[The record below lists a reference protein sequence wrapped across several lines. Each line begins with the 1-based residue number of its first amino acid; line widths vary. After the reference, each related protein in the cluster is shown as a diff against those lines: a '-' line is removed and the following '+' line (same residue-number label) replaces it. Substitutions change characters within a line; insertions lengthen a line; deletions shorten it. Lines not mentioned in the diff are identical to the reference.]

1 MINNNLIPATAYFKF
16 NNTLK
21 IRKATIEDTEQIT
34 QLYYDTINNINI
46 RDYDSE
52 QIRLWSSG
60 HLKTEKWK
68 KNITEQYFI
77 VSESE
82 GIITGFASI
91 TEKGYLDFMY
101 VHKDHQGKRI
111 ATKMLSEL
119 EKFADSLELKEIWA
133 QVSITARP
141 FFRSKGFEIT
151 KEFITR
157 IEGIEFADAIMTKSI
172 DENLN
177 SDSISI

>member
-1 MINNNLIPATAYFKF
+1 M
-16 NNTLK
+16 K
-21 IRKATIEDTEQIT
+21 IRKATLDDTDQIR
-34 QLYYDTINNINI
+34 QLFYDTINNINI
-46 RDYDSE
+46 LDYDSE
-52 QIRLWSSG
+52 QIKLWSSG
-60 HLKTEKWK
+60 HLKIDKWK

-77 VSESE
+77 VSESD

-101 VHKDHQGKRI
+101 VHKDHQGKGI
-111 ATKMLSEL
+111 ATKLLAEL
-119 EKFADSLELKEIWA
+119 EKFAGSLELKEIWA

-157 IEGIEFADAIMTKSI
+157 IEDVEFADAIMTKF
-172 DENLN
+172 
-177 SDSISI
+177 IS

>member
-1 MINNNLIPATAYFKF
+1 M
-16 NNTLK
+16 K
-21 IRKATIEDTEQIT
+21 IRKATIDDTDQIRK
-34 QLYYDTINNINI
+34 LYFDTINNINI

-52 QIRLWSSG
+52 QIKLWSSG
-60 HLKTEKWK
+60 HLKIDKWK
-68 KNITEQYFI
+68 KNISEQYFI
-77 VSESE
+77 VSESD

-101 VHKDHQGKRI
+101 VHKDHQGKGI
-111 ATKMLSEL
+111 ATKMLADL
-119 EKFADSLELKEIWA
+119 EKYADNLELKEIWA

-157 IEGIEFADAIMTKSI
+157 IEDVEFADAIMTKVKK
-172 DENLN
+172 
-177 SDSISI
+177 

>member
-1 MINNNLIPATAYFKF
+1 M
-16 NNTLK
+16 K
-21 IRKATIEDTEQIT
+21 IRKATLDDTDQIR
-34 QLYYDTINNINI
+34 QLFYDTINNINI
-46 RDYDSE
+46 IDYDSE
-52 QIRLWSSG
+52 QIKLWSSG
-60 HLKTEKWK
+60 HLKIDKWK

-77 VSESE
+77 VSESD

-101 VHKDHQGKRI
+101 VHKDHQGKGI
-111 ATKMLSEL
+111 ATKMLADL
-119 EKFADSLELKEIWA
+119 EKYADNLELKEIWA

-157 IEGIEFADAIMTKSI
+157 IEDVEFADAIMTKVKK
-172 DENLN
+172 
-177 SDSISI
+177 

>member
-1 MINNNLIPATAYFKF
+1 M
-16 NNTLK
+16 K
-21 IRKATIEDTEQIT
+21 IRKATLDDTDQIR
-34 QLYYDTINNINI
+34 QLFYDTINNINI
-46 RDYDSE
+46 IDYDSE
-52 QIRLWSSG
+52 QIKLWSSG
-60 HLKTEKWK
+60 HLKIDKWK

-77 VSESE
+77 VSESD

-101 VHKDHQGKRI
+101 VHKDHQGKGI
-111 ATKMLSEL
+111 ATKLLAEL
-119 EKFADSLELKEIWA
+119 EKFAGSLELKEIWA

-157 IEGIEFADAIMTKSI
+157 IEDVEFADAIMTKVKK
-172 DENLN
+172 
-177 SDSISI
+177 

>member
-1 MINNNLIPATAYFKF
+1 M
-16 NNTLK
+16 K
-21 IRKATIEDTEQIT
+21 IREATLEDTDHIT
-34 QLYYDTINNINI
+34 QLFYDTINNINI

-60 HLKTEKWK
+60 KMNTEKWK

-77 VSESE
+77 VAESE
-82 GIITGFASI
+82 GMITGFASI

-101 VHKDHQGKRI
+101 VHKDHQNTGI
-111 ATKMLSEL
+111 ATKMLEEL
-119 EKFADSLELKEIWA
+119 ERFADSLELKEIWA

-157 IEGIEFADAIMTKSI
+157 IENVEFADAIMTKSTK
-172 DENLN
+172 
-177 SDSISI
+177 SIS

>member
-1 MINNNLIPATAYFKF
+1 M
-16 NNTLK
+16 K
-21 IRKATIEDTEQIT
+21 IRKATLDDTDQIR
-34 QLYYDTINNINI
+34 QLFYDTINNINI
-46 RDYDSE
+46 LDYDSE
-52 QIRLWSSG
+52 QIKLWSSG
-60 HLKTEKWK
+60 HLKIDKWK

-77 VSESE
+77 VSESD

-101 VHKDHQGKRI
+101 VHKDHQGKGI
-111 ATKMLSEL
+111 ATKLLAEL
-119 EKFADSLELKEIWA
+119 EKFAGSLELKEIWA

-157 IEGIEFADAIMTKSI
+157 IEDVEFADAIMTKVKK
-172 DENLN
+172 
-177 SDSISI
+177 

>member
-1 MINNNLIPATAYFKF
+1 M
-16 NNTLK
+16 K
-21 IRKATIEDTEQIT
+21 IREATLEDTDQIT
-34 QLYYDTINNINI
+34 QLFYDTITSINI
-46 RDYDSE
+46 RDYNTE
-52 QIRLWSSG
+52 QIKLWSSG

-68 KNITEQYFI
+68 KNINEQYFI

-82 GIITGFASI
+82 GMITGFASI

-101 VHKDHQGKRI
+101 VHKDHQGKGI
-111 ATKMLSEL
+111 ATKLLTEL
-119 EKFADSLELKEIWA
+119 ENFAESLEIIEIWA

-157 IEGIEFADAIMTKSI
+157 IEDIEFADAIMTKLI
-172 DENLN
+172 R
-177 SDSISI
+177 